1 MANYQV
7 TLIGAVGSVTT
18 YDEHAIVRLLNTQ
31 QTLMFHGDT
40 FTGKPTTKIY
50 IDADNVLKI
59 HEEIRL
65 ELRDALRWATQALVK
80 EVNYQVY
87 HPQKTWFVVE
97 SDSSPSV
104 LVGNVCPR
112 LRPLHELLNA
122 SEIDISTRLDYFQQL
137 FHHYFR
143 LAATLKIRLDEGLS
157 NFGVTPTG
165 ELYYLD
171 DDVYIWDRYMSC
183 AHMLGVYFRGL
194 LWLNPQIATQLGH
207 IVRQQILKHFGDAQY
222 LAVLAEQLKGIFMP
236 NKRQL
241 QILDNFINA
250 LPLKQQPSNRI
261 GSSKDRYLA
270 LLGDVHGNLPAL
282 EAVLAFLA
290 TENIQQG
297 LVLGDSVGYG
307 PHPSECITRLAD
319 TRFVI
324 LKGNHDHA
332 LATNNFKVGFSKSAA
347 WALTW
352 SLPRVNAEQREWL
365 SDLPPVVY
373 AENWMAV
380 HGSPLDPTFF
390 NAYVYEMTYH
400 DNLGVL
406 EHKKIPICFH
416 GHTHQ
421 PGVYGRRGISHI
433 LDGFYTGKEITLDQ
447 FSHALVCPGSVGQ
460 PRNGQIG
467 AQLAI
472 YDQVERKVSYHNLP
486 YNFEVTVREM
496 QIQGFPE
503 SLIKMLTGRT

>member
-7 TLIGAVGSVTT
+7 TLIGAVGGVAT
-18 YDEHAIVRLLNTQ
+18 YDEHAIMRLLNTQ

-50 IDADNVLKI
+50 IDTGNVLKI

-65 ELRDALRWATQALVK
+65 ELRDAIRWATQALAK
-80 EVNYQVY
+80 EISYQIY
-87 HPQKTWFVVE
+87 YPQKTWFVAK
-97 SDSSPSV
+97 SDSAPSV

-112 LRPLHELLNA
+112 LQPLHELFNV
-122 SEIDISTRLDYFQQL
+122 SEIDTSTRLGYFQQL

-143 LAATLKIRLDEGLS
+143 LAATLGIRLDEGLS

-165 ELYYLD
+165 EVYYLD
-171 DDVYIWDRYMSC
+171 DDVYMWDRYISC

-194 LWLNPQIATQLGH
+194 AWLNPQIATELGH
-207 IVRQQILKHFGDAQY
+207 IVQQQILKHFGDAQY

-236 NKRQL
+236 NERQL

-270 LLGDVHGNLPAL
+270 LIGDVHGNLPAL
-282 EAVLAFLA
+282 EAVLAFLK
-290 TENIQQG
+290 TEHIQNG

-307 PHPSECITRLAD
+307 PHPGECVARLTD
-319 TRFVI
+319 THFLI

-332 LATNNFKVGFSKSAA
+332 LATSNFKVGFSKSAA
-347 WALTW
+347 WALNW
-352 SLPRVNAEQREWL
+352 SLPKVTAEQREWL
-365 SDLPPVVY
+365 ADLPPVIH

-400 DNLGVL
+400 DNLNVL
-406 EHKKIPICFH
+406 EHKKIPVCFH

-421 PGVYGRRGISHI
+421 PGVYGRRGASQI
-433 LDGFYTGKEITLDQ
+433 LDNFYMSKEIDLNQ
-447 FSHALVCPGSVGQ
+447 FSCALVCPGSVGQ

-467 AQLAI
+467 AQCAI
-472 YDQVERKVSYHNLP
+472 YDQVERKVSFHNLP
-486 YNFEVTVREM
+486 YDVEITVRAM
-496 QIQGFPE
+496 QMQGFPD
-503 SLIKMLTGRT
+503 SLIKMLSGRT